1 MKRLTTWLAGISIPL
16 AGLAVPLVGYADD
29 AVEVTMHKVSSDGRS
44 DAIGNVT
51 LQDSDHGL
59 VIELDLEQLP
69 PGLHG
74 FHVHENP
81 DCSPA
86 EKDGKMTA
94 AAAAG
99 GHYDP
104 EKTGAHLGPYNPD
117 GHLGDLPSLY
127 VNKDGESAHK
137 LLAPR
142 LEVDDLT
149 GRALMV
155 HEGGD
160 NYSDQPEPLGGGKSR
175 IACGVIPE
183 Q

>member
-1 MKRLTTWLAGISIPL
+1 MKRLTTWLAGITITM
-16 AGLAVPLVGYADD
+16 AGLAPLVGYADD
-29 AVEVTMHKVSSDGRS
+29 AVEVAMYKVSSDGRGE
-44 DAIGNVT
+44 AIGAVT
-51 LQDSDHGL
+51 VQDSEHGL

-69 PGLHG
+69 PGVHG

-81 DCSPA
+81 DCGAA

-99 GHYDP
+99 DHYDP
-104 EKTGAHLGPYNPD
+104 DNTGAHLGPYNPD
-117 GHLGDLPSLY
+117 GHLGDLPTMY
-127 VNKDGESAHK
+127 VNQDGESAHK

-142 LEVDDLT
+142 LEVDDLR
-149 GRALMV
+149 GRALMI

-160 NYSDQPEPLGGGKSR
+160 NYSDQPEPLGGGRSR
-175 IACGVIPE
+175 IACGVFAE

>member
-1 MKRLTTWLAGISIPL
+1 MKRLITWTAGITIPM
-16 AGLAVPLVGYADD
+16 AGLTMPLLANADD
-29 AVEVTMHKVSSDGRS
+29 TAEVTVNKVSSDGVGE
-44 DAIGNVT
+44 AIGTVT
-51 LQDSDHGL
+51 LEDTDHGL
-59 VIELDLEQLP
+59 VIELGLEQLP

-104 EKTGAHLGPYNPD
+104 DDTGAHLGPYNPD
-117 GHLGDLPSLY
+117 GHLGDLPALY
-127 VNKDGESAHK
+127 VNQDGESSHK

-142 LEVDDLT
+142 LEVADLA

-183 Q
+183 E